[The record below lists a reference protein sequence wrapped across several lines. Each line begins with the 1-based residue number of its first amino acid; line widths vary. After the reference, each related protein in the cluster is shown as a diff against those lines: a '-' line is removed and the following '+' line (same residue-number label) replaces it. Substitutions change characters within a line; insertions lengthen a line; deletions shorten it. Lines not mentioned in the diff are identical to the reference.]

1 MSVTGRSVAWNPHGK
16 EDTQKLTQTDPLLSQ
31 LLSYVTSTHKEI
43 DQSVYFSGMMSVV
56 KFCNFFSGWNC
67 CPYDTL
73 QSELKMGRKQHPL
86 NPTSALLWAPLR
98 AEKHLKNGEFQSISK
113 RTIIKVTD
121 SYTTGIASAR
131 TSIIQHQLA
140 KIYDRTI
147 RKPARFNC
155 ILLLPDECFGVTRPF
170 QDERLGKG
178 SGPQD

>member
-1 MSVTGRSVAWNPHGK
+1 MVLIILLQLYYASTIFFSLWGWVDKSNHISQIAGSMSVTGRSVAWNPHGK

-113 RTIIKVTD
+113 KD
-121 SYTTGIASAR
+121 
-131 TSIIQHQLA
+131 
-140 KIYDRTI
+140 
-147 RKPARFNC
+147 NN
-155 ILLLPDECFGVTRPF
+155 
-170 QDERLGKG
+170 
-178 SGPQD
+178 